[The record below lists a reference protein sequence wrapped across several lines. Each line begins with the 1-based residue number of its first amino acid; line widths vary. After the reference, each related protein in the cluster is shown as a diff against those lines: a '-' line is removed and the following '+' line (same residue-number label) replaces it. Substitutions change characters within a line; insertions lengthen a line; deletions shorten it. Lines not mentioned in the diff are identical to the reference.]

1 MALSAA
7 FIKTVNRPGRY
18 GDGHG
23 GHGLA
28 LVVKPRA
35 RGGIRKAWVQRIR
48 IAGKE
53 TNVGL
58 GSWPVTGLADARAKA
73 LANARLLA
81 TGQDPRRATGAPTF
95 GEATEQVIALHRVTW
110 RDAGRSEKQ
119 WRASLGTYAGSL
131 ADKAVSD
138 VSSGDVLAVLAPIW
152 SDKPETARRVRGRI
166 SAVMKWAMAEGHRPD
181 NPAGDA
187 VAAALPRHTSRRS
200 HHPALH
206 HSQVGAAVAAVQKSG
221 ATAAVKLALE
231 FLTLTACRSGE
242 VRGCRWDEI
251 DLQTRTW
258 TVPPSRTK
266 TAAQHRVPLSTRAVE
281 VLGAARRLS
290 DGNGLVFAST
300 SGKMLSDAT
309 MSKLMREL
317 DLGGTP
323 HGMRAA
329 FRSWCSDTAQ
339 PRDLAEQ
346 ALGHAVRGVEA
357 AYARSDMLE
366 RRRDLMQQWADYLAA
381 PTPRDISHSE
391 APGWN
396 SGPAAESDAAGAQPL
411 AAHDPSRDRSSLVG
425 QSP

>member
-35 RGGIRKAWVQRIR
+35 QGGIRKAWVQRIR
-48 IAGKE
+48 IAGRE

-81 TGQDPRRATGAPTF
+81 TGQDPRRAGDAPTF
-95 GEATEQVIALHRVTW
+95 GEATEKVIELHRATW
-110 RDAGRSEKQ
+110 RDVGRSEKQ
-119 WRASLGTYAGSL
+119 WRASLETYAGPL
-131 ADKAVSD
+131 ADKPVAD
-138 VSSGDVLAVLAPIW
+138 ITSGDVLAVLAPIW

-187 VAAALPRHTSRRS
+187 VAAALPKHTSRRN

-206 HSQVGAAVAAVQKSG
+206 HSQVGAAVAAVQDSA

-251 DLQTRTW
+251 DLDAATW

-266 TAAQHRVPLSTRAVE
+266 TAVEHRVPLSTRAVA

-290 DGNGLVFAST
+290 GGRGLVFAPT
-300 SGKMLSDAT
+300 GGKMLSDST

-366 RRRDLMQQWADYLAA
+366 RRRDLMQQWTDYLAE
-381 PTPRDISHSE
+381 PIPRGVSLSE
-391 APGWN
+391 GPARN
-396 SGPAAESDAAGAQPL
+396 SGPAAESAAAATQPQ
-411 AAHDPSRDRSSLVG
+411 AAHGPSRTQPSLVG
-425 QSP
+425 QSS